1 MKKFLFL
8 ALAAFTL
15 GSNVVTAQSDYTF
28 AAGLGLDLFSG
39 VTLVG
44 PSTKY
49 FFAEE
54 HAGLAEVMFETN
66 LTTITALYEYHGAI
80 SGADGLKWFAGAG
93 PSILFFGNGIGAE
106 VALRPVVGLEYKIN
120 NVPLAFSF
128 DWRPFI
134 GLGDILG
141 NEVGAFGLGIRYVI
155 E

>member
-1 MKKFLFL
+1 MKKLLFL
-8 ALAAFTL
+8 VVAIIL
-15 GSNVVTAQSDYTF
+15 GSNVSNAQSDYTF

-44 PSTKY
+44 PSAKY

-54 HAGLAEVMFETN
+54 HAGQAEIMFESG
-66 LTTITALYEYHGAI
+66 LTTITALYEYHGDI
-80 SGADGLKWFAGAG
+80 SGADGLQWFAGAG
-93 PSILFFGNGIGAE
+93 PSFLLFGNGIGTE
-106 VALRPVVGLEYKIN
+106 VALRPVVGLDYKIDG
-120 NVPLAFSF
+120 VPLAFSF

-134 GLGDILG
+134 GLGDLLG